1 MRRRSNNMKRCFSCF
16 KEFNESLSV
25 CPYCGH
31 VEITKAEEPIYLA
44 PGTMLANRYIVGE
57 VVGAGGF
64 GIVYKAWDTKLETIV
79 AVKEFF
85 ISRLVTRAEGL
96 KNVIISK
103 NSKMSSITEKNVS
116 LPKPK
121 IWRNSDRT
129 EVYRMFLSS
138 LKKIIRHI

>member
-1 MRRRSNNMKRCFSCF
+1 
-16 KEFNESLSV
+16 
-25 CPYCGH
+25 
-31 VEITKAEEPIYLA
+31 
-44 PGTMLANRYIVGE
+44 MLANRYIVGE

-103 NSKMSSITEKNVS
+103 NSKDEFDYRKRTFPCRSQKYGEIRIAQKYTEC
-116 LPKPK
+116 
-121 IWRNSDRT
+121 
-129 EVYRMFLSS
+129 F
-138 LKKIIRHI
+138 

>member
-1 MRRRSNNMKRCFSCF
+1 MKRCFSCF

-85 ISRLVTRAEGL
+85 ISRLVTRAEVLNLTEGDSVRYTVEL
-96 KNVIISK
+96 QACPHFGTRIDP
-103 NSKMSSITEKNVS
+103 ITGDE
-116 LPKPK
+116 
-121 IWRNSDRT
+121 
-129 EVYRMFLSS
+129 FLRR
-138 LKKIIRHI
+138 IQP

>member
-1 MRRRSNNMKRCFSCF
+1 VSAIRANRKAFVELLKTGKTSLHVIAPSPHNRS
-16 KEFNESLSV
+16 
-25 CPYCGH
+25 
-31 VEITKAEEPIYLA
+31 
-44 PGTMLANRYIVGE
+44 NRYIVGE

-103 NSKMSSITEKNVS
+103 NSKSHNGTNMNLLEPISMISFALIILVS
-116 LPKPK
+116 K
-121 IWRNSDRT
+121 T
-129 EVYRMFLSS
+129 SS
-138 LKKIIRHI
+138 LLRYVRPLPSPG

>member
-1 MRRRSNNMKRCFSCF
+1 MKRCFSCF

-85 ISRLVTRAEGL
+85 ISRLVTL
-96 KNVIISK
+96 SLIHISEP
-103 NSKMSSITEKNVS
+103 TR
-116 LPKPK
+116 P
-121 IWRNSDRT
+121 
-129 EVYRMFLSS
+129 Y
-138 LKKIIRHI
+138 